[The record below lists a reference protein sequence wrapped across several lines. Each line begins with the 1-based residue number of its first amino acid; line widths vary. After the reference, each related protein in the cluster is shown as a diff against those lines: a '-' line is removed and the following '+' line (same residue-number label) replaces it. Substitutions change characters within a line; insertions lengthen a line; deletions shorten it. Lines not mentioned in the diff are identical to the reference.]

1 MKSHRKNRGFIFA
14 ELLLTAGL
22 FTGIIF
28 PLIMLMNKNIERI
41 SDFRKENEARRITE
55 NLENIFLT
63 LSNSQSDNLK
73 IKEQGKIIEI
83 EGSYFLIP
91 VGEGVFVLKNENG
104 AEITKL
110 RNIKYFLSENS
121 HVSENKIKI
130 VKKSVYFEENSM
142 QKEITEIY
150 ILYIDFKN
158 KKIRKILK

>member
-41 SDFRKENEARRITE
+41 SEFRKENEARRITE

-73 IKEQGKIIEI
+73 IKEQRKITEI

-91 VGEGVFVLKNENG
+91 VGEGIFVLKNENG

-130 VKKSVYFEENSM
+130 AKKSVYFEENNM